1 VEEGKIGRGIVI
13 MKPLAGKR
21 ILVRGKGGSGKSSLA
36 VLIADVLLERQYE
49 VALVDGDASFVNEP
63 S

>member
-1 VEEGKIGRGIVI
+1 

>member
-1 VEEGKIGRGIVI
+1 

-21 ILVRGKGGSGKSSLA
+21 ILVGGKGGSGKSSLA